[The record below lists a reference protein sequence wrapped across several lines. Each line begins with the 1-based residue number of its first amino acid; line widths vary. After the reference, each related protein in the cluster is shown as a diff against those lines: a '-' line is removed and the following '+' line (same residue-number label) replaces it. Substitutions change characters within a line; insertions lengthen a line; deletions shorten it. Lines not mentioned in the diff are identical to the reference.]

1 MRWNSPR
8 AFARPERIAL
18 AAAALCALA
27 AGCDRGSGEAPPKGQ
42 ALPQHRTFAVQR
54 WDTLWSV
61 GGPGDSTLLNP
72 YLLSAAEGA
81 VYVYDGAARRVVA
94 LSPADG
100 HVLWRYG
107 RQGAG
112 PDEFRGVRDLK
123 RAEDG
128 GVFVLDPRNNRL
140 TELDPRGAVEAR
152 IPLEAVG
159 HAEQVAP
166 LPGGQVVLLTMLPD
180 SAFAVVDRS
189 GKVMR
194 HFTVP
199 WPGFAR
205 LDPLARQGFIA
216 AQHGHWVYGFSMGD
230 GWFPFNGASP
240 AGFTGRYVE
249 HTDFPRVETHSQGD
263 QTVTQMAEYNAC
275 SACSISIWGS
285 TLYVHFG
292 GYGDAP
298 KRTVDRYDLAS
309 GRYLGSDR
317 LPIEATAVE
326 GAGDRVY
333 VLAENPYPILLALK
347 PHT

>member
-1 MRWNSPR
+1 MRWNWPK
-8 AFARPERIAL
+8 AFARPECFAL
-18 AAAALCALA
+18 AVAACCAAAA
-27 AGCDRGSGEAPPKGQ
+27 CDRGHGEAGWNR
-42 ALPQHRTFAVQR
+42 AARPQHRNFVVQR
-54 WDTLWSV
+54 WDTLWVV
-61 GGPGDSTLLNP
+61 GGPRDSTLLNP
-72 YLLSAAEGA
+72 FLLSAADSA

-94 LSPADG
+94 LAAADG

-107 RQGAG
+107 RRGAG
-112 PDEFRGVRDLK
+112 PDEFGGVRDLK
-123 RAEDG
+123 RADDG
-128 GVFVLDPRNNRL
+128 GVFVLDPRNNRV
-140 TELDPRGAVEAR
+140 TQLDRAGAVQAR
-152 IPLEAVG
+152 IPLDAVG
-159 HAEQVAP
+159 HAEQMAP
-166 LPGGQVVLLTMLPD
+166 LPNGDVVLLTMLPD

-189 GKVMR
+189 GRVTR

-205 LDPLARQGFIA
+205 LDPLARQGYIA
-216 AQHGHWVYGFSMGD
+216 AQHGRWVYGFSMGD
-230 GWFPFNGASP
+230 GWFPFNGATP

-249 HTDFPRVETHSQGD
+249 HTDFPKVETHSQGN
-263 QTVTQMAEYNAC
+263 QTVTEMAEYNAC
-275 SACSISIWGS
+275 SACSISIWNS

-317 LPIEATAVE
+317 LPIEAKAVE

-333 VLAENPYPILLALK
+333 VLAENPYPVLLALK